1 VPATAVLAPATT
13 RQEPGNRPHPAVTVR
28 IDPRRILH
36 LKLRMVNLPPVT
48 RSLVGKRLT
57 LLT

>member
-1 VPATAVLAPATT
+1 VGRSAPRAGNDTAGT
-13 RQEPGNRPHPAVTVR
+13 GNRPHLAATAR

-36 LKLRMVNLPPVT
+36 GKLPTVNPPPET

-57 LLT
+57 LRT